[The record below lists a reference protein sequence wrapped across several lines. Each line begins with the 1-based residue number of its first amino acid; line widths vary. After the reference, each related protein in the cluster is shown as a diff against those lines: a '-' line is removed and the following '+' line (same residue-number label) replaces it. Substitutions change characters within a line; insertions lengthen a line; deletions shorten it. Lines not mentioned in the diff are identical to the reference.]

1 MFCNAGE
8 DQLRREQWLRE
19 GLFSQLP
26 GMPGVRYAVNPQLVG
41 EILGSRFDGRSYVF
55 GRDARGMPEILVVA
69 AQADTTA
76 TASA

>member
-1 MFCNAGE
+1 
-8 DQLRREQWLRE
+8 
-19 GLFSQLP
+19 
-26 GMPGVRYAVNPQLVG
+26 VVG

-76 TASA
+76 TASASA